1 MAKSIGS
8 KKGSLLRLVE
18 ERSLSK
24 KTEEEKKHPQ
34 ETQIPYLPEDCI
46 SSILVRLPI
55 ESLQRSS
62 FVCKP
67 WYSIIKTPKFVDAH
81 LHRSESV
88 LIFLLPIRK
97 ERLYSFSMASGTM
110 APVPEENPN
119 AVSVESKLLPPNC
132 IPIFSNS
139 SLSSP
144 KFSVQ
149 FLAIKN
155 GKTEIG
161 GYNLNC
167 LGSIRATCNGL
178 ILLDNKVKKGGL
190 IVLNPVTR
198 KLIALPLGTLHRP
211 YNESYGF
218 AVSDVTGEYK
228 IVHLFRDELGFVS
241 CEILSLWKKAWRE
254 VNGPAFGLLRW
265 FGYAP
270 VSAIGALHWIPQV
283 DRSDYIVSVD
293 FHKEKFHQI
302 PLPRSCRT
310 HDRILEMGGALGFVL
325 HEEINR
331 IDVWILKGF
340 CGEVW
345 TKNHSITV
353 GSIIDMIPYFSLR
366 IKGDII
372 FRRDEDGSLYAY
384 DFQQE
389 DLTKVEM
396 VKGCIPSSATCLP
409 HVNSLVSW
417 MDESSE
423 CARLTLSSA
432 SG

>member
-1 MAKSIGS
+1 MMAKSIGS
-8 KKGSLLRLVE
+8 KKGGLLRLVE

-67 WYSIIKTPKFVDAH
+67 WFSIIKSPKFINAH
-81 LHRSESV
+81 LNRSESV
-88 LIFLLPIRK
+88 LIFLSPIRE
-97 ERLYSFSMASGTM
+97 ERSYSFSMAS
-110 APVPEENPN
+110 VPEENPN
-119 AVSVESKLLPPNC
+119 TVSVESKLLPPNC

-139 SLSSP
+139 SLNST

-161 GYNLNC
+161 GYSLNC

-218 AVSDVTGEYK
+218 ALSDVTGEYK
-228 IVHLFRDELGFVS
+228 IVHLFRDDGFVS
-241 CEILSLWKKAWRE
+241 CEILSLRKKAWRG
-254 VNGPAFGLLRW
+254 VNGPAFGPFGW
-265 FGYAP
+265 FGYTP

-283 DRSDYIVSVD
+283 DRSDYIVSVEV
-293 FHKEKFHQI
+293 HKEKFHQI
-302 PLPRSCRT
+302 RLPKSCRT
-310 HDRILEMGGALGFVL
+310 HDRIIEMGGALGFVI

-372 FRRDEDGSLYAY
+372 FKRDEDGSLYAY

-396 VKGCIPSSATCLP
+396 VEECIPTSSATCLP

-417 MDESSE
+417 MDESSDVHD
-423 CARLTLSSA
+423 
-432 SG
+432 